1 MQNHIRTPKK
11 NLRLSDIIKKKRFI
25 IPCAAVILAVTMYL
39 LFVFSNIPF
48 IKYWRDIYIETAM
61 TTGDHQW
68 LATSFIPSHIIDE
81 VMANKTDTSD
91 VIGGGEHLSQS
102 GYEDTDTADAE
113 ATILPEV
120 PTDILCQN
128 ELSVGDTD
136 YAGYT
141 VLVNDIEEGIVI
153 SEIIGTSY
161 RGKIMLIDD
170 PSRVYLGSTPYKHKE
185 GLRIKAMMAHH
196 GAIAGINASGFND
209 PGDSGHGGD
218 VIGLSYSE
226 GEYWGTAVNYYGSV
240 LITTN
245 DKLVVG
251 NVKDWQYYDIRA
263 GIQFGPVLIA
273 DGEAQIEGSGGYG
286 IQPRT
291 AIGQREDGVIAFLI
305 IDGRQP
311 TWSIG
316 CTMGDLIE
324 ILQKYEIVNA
334 ACCDGGSS
342 SVLAYKGEVI
352 TKNSS
357 LNPTYGRRLP
367 NAWLVAPKV
376 TEDTAETE
384 VSTDE

>member
-1 MQNHIRTPKK
+1 MKTGLAKAF
-11 NLRLSDIIKKKRFI
+11 LRKRVLIPLNIILFF
-25 IPCAAVILAVTMYL
+25 VLLYL
-39 LFVFSNIPF
+39 LFVFSDIPF
-48 IKYWRDIYIETAM
+48 IKYWRNIYIETAM
-61 TTGDHQW
+61 TTADHQW
-68 LATSFIPSHIIDE
+68 LATAFIPDFIIDE
-81 VMANKTDTSD
+81 VMEKKTDTTD
-91 VIGGGEHLSQS
+91 VIGGGEYLV
-102 GYEDTDTADAE
+102 GTPAETDESAKDKDPLKQAE
-113 ATILPEV
+113 L
-120 PTDILCQN
+120 Q
-128 ELSVGDTD
+128 VGDID
-136 YAGYT
+136 YAGYE
-141 VLVNDIEEGIVI
+141 VLVNDIEQGLVI
-153 SEIIGTSY
+153 SEIVGKSY
-161 RGKIMLIDD
+161 RGKIMLVDD
-170 PSRVYLGSTPYKHKE
+170 PARVYIGTTPYKHIE

-218 VIGLSYSE
+218 VIGLTCSG
-226 GEYWGTAVNYYGSV
+226 GEFWGTPVSYYGSV
-240 LITTN
+240 LLTSD

-251 NVKDWQYYDIRA
+251 NVSDWKNYDIRD

-311 TWSIG
+311 AWSLG

-324 ILQKYEIVNA
+324 ILQKYGVINA

-342 SVLAYKGEVI
+342 SVLAYNGEVI

-367 NAWLVAPKV
+367 NAWLVEPK
-376 TEDTAETE
+376 ETAEETE
-384 VSTDE
+384 ALPNE